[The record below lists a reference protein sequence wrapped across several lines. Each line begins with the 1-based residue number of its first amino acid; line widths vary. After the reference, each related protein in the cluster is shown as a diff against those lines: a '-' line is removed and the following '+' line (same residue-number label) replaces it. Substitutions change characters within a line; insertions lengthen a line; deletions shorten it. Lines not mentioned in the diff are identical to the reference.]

1 MGKKGGGGVRMK
13 QMGPSKEQRA
23 MMKQMQDM
31 QNGGGMMNPLQ
42 DLMQM
47 PPEIHLPPTPDK
59 SMKIIW
65 PMRKFFLKVCVWC
78 VCFIIWY
85 IILLFIRKTRGTELL
100 WSPVRAGSCMFV
112 WIMLRMISPETAGTR
127 TRKTPKGS
135 KRKTKKRWR
144 LLLTRLRKCIWGNF
158 LRKELY
164 SIYCFWR
171 ENCHNLTILR
181 SYLSF
186 WILYLLIC
194 LFHTNYL
201 PRLVSFRLV
210 SV

>member
-1 MGKKGGGGVRMK
+1 M
-13 QMGPSKEQRA
+13 
-23 MMKQMQDM
+23 
-31 QNGGGMMNPLQ
+31 L
-42 DLMQM
+42 
-47 PPEIHLPPTPDK
+47 
-59 SMKIIW
+59 
-65 PMRKFFLKVCVWC
+65 C
-78 VCFIIWY
+78 VCF

-186 WILYLLIC
+186 WILYLFVPHKLPSTSCFVSSSFCISFLIDA
-194 LFHTNYL
+194 LAGGGKEKTKKRAMIIFNQLHWKGL
-201 PRLVSFRLV
+201 SLSA
-210 SV
+210 